1 MLIYNLMGV
10 SNFIA
15 QLDPN
20 NLAMMPET
28 YQPIIENRPVW
39 AMGAFA
45 LAVFGGAL
53 GCLLLLLKKPVA
65 YYVFIAS
72 VIGAIVALIHTIA
85 VVGLNFGSLQAMVGN
100 LMQIFVTAF
109 LIKYSKWAERE
120 YYS

>member
-39 AMGAFA
+39 ATGAFA

>member
-1 MLIYNLMGV
+1 
-10 SNFIA
+10 
-15 QLDPN
+15 
-20 NLAMMPET
+20 MMPET

-39 AMGAFA
+39 ATGAFA

-120 YYS
+120 YYLAPATSFFDAGLKVVKHRLIVRT